1 MKDTYDRINNTCIV
15 ILTFIAVTMALIY
28 TKTILI
34 PFVIALFIF
43 SVSGP
48 AIDFFH
54 KKWSMPRSLAVL
66 LTMAIF
72 LVSSF
77 IISLLVIKS
86 LNAFIGGIDAYQAR
100 FAQTIEDSV
109 STINQFG
116 IELNAERI
124 RESFRELPIFSI
136 FKKLTGQLVS
146 FVSNA
151 TLIMIMVLFLIGSG
165 AASDIKSATI
175 IDIQYKIS
183 KYVATKFTVSLVTA
197 VLIFVLLLSFKV
209 ELAFMF
215 AVLTFLL
222 NFIPSVG
229 SIVAVLLPVP
239 VLMLQFGFGLKMGMV
254 LLLSLIIQ
262 FVIGSVIEPKLMGEN
277 LGLHPI
283 SILLFLLFWGL
294 VWGIPGMFLAVPIT
308 VILNIVLSKIETT
321 KKLSRLL
328 EGHLD

>member
-1 MKDTYDRINNTCIV
+1 MKETYDRINNTCIV

-48 AIDFFH
+48 SIDFFN
-54 KKWSMPRSLAVL
+54 KRWNMPRSISVI

-72 LVSSF
+72 LISSF
-77 IISLLVIKS
+77 VISLLVMKS
-86 LNAFIGGIDAYQAR
+86 LNTFISGIDAYQAR

-109 STINQFG
+109 STINQYG
-116 IELNAERI
+116 IELNAEKI
-124 RESFRELPIFSI
+124 RESFRALPIFSI

-165 AASDIKSATI
+165 AASDIKNTTI

-183 KYVATKFTVSLVTA
+183 KYVATKFSVSLVTA
-197 VLIFVLLLSFKV
+197 ILIFILLLFFKV

-229 SIVAVLLPVP
+229 SIVATLLPMP
-239 VLMLQFGFGLKMGMV
+239 VLILQFGFGLKMGLV
-254 LLLSLIIQ
+254 LIISLVIQ
-262 FVIGSVIEPKLMGEN
+262 FTIGSVIEPKLMGES

-308 VILNIVLSKIETT
+308 VILNIVFAKIETT
-321 KKLSRLL
+321 KRLSRLL
-328 EGHLD
+328 EGRLD